1 MKLYTIE
8 MYYGES
14 PLEAAL
20 KNGSSDI
27 VHYLIMEKGC
37 IPIGSYD
44 WRYPDVLMLAC
55 EHGQLDLVEKLIED
69 HHWDITGSSCK

>member
-27 VHYLIMEKGC
+27 VHYLHVHVQLVYSFETI
-37 IPIGSYD
+37 ILLGSQYNNI
-44 WRYPDVLMLAC
+44 V
-55 EHGQLDLVEKLIED
+55 I
-69 HHWDITGSSCK
+69 